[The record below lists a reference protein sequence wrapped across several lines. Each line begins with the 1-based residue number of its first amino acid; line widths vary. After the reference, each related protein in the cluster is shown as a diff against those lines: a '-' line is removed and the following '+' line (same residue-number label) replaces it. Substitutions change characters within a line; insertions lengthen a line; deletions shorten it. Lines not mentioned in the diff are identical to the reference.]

1 MELIKTNT
9 NFDFIRL
16 SKYTLPI
23 ALGVTLLSIALM
35 IFVGFDAGIDFKGG
49 TKIILEFND
58 DDRVNRAT
66 IKETVDELL
75 EQKLQLVGTQ
85 IEIQDFDVGSAAAEE
100 TVKFQIFSELSS
112 LLSPID
118 KLELAKSLE
127 KHFGAGTLA
136 EIPFNAGDKFY
147 LTLPADWPVKAAYAE
162 VKSVFAKKN
171 LEVSVVS
178 DKEQTITTDMIR
190 ETDLLLSAQDDQVK
204 AEADK
209 VRQEAEAKIKLLK
222 DDRFTIEVQVVKDSI
237 AAAMK
242 DKFGDAFKGV
252 LSTASVSA
260 SVGKELFQSAMVAM
274 LYALI
279 GILLYMSL
287 RFEARFGPGAVLGLA
302 HTVFILFAAI
312 IIFDIKFTLPIVAAI
327 LTVIG
332 YAINDTIIV
341 YDRIRENMQKGI
353 TSDMATLIN
362 KSMNETL
369 SRTIVTAITTMLAVT
384 SIWLFGGGTISD
396 FAFLFIV
403 GILAGTYSSL
413 FVAIPLTLKFD
424 VWAKRRRRRARA

>member
-1 MELIKTNT
+1 
-9 NFDFIRL
+9 
-16 SKYTLPI
+16 
-23 ALGVTLLSIALM
+23 
-35 IFVGFDAGIDFKGG
+35 
-49 TKIILEFND
+49 
-58 DDRVNRAT
+58 
-66 IKETVDELL
+66 
-75 EQKLQLVGTQ
+75 
-85 IEIQDFDVGSAAAEE
+85 
-100 TVKFQIFSELSS
+100 
-112 LLSPID
+112 
-118 KLELAKSLE
+118 
-127 KHFGAGTLA
+127 
-136 EIPFNAGDKFY
+136 
-147 LTLPADWPVKAAYAE
+147 
-162 VKSVFAKKN
+162 
-171 LEVSVVS
+171 
-178 DKEQTITTDMIR
+178 
-190 ETDLLLSAQDDQVK
+190 
-204 AEADK
+204 
-209 VRQEAEAKIKLLK
+209 
-222 DDRFTIEVQVVKDSI
+222 
-237 AAAMK
+237 MK

-287 RFEARFGPGAVLGLA
+287 RFEARFGPGAVIGLA

-332 YAINDTIIV
+332 YAINDTIVV

-353 TSDMATLIN
+353 TSDMAALIN

-369 SRTIVTAITTMLAVT
+369 SRTIVTGITTLLAVT